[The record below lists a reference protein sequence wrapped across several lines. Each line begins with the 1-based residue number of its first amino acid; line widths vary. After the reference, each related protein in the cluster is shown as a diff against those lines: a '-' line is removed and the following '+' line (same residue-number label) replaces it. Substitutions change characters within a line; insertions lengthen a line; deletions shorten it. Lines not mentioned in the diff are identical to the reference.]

1 MNSIRKLFKFVLMFI
16 PAYIVAMLL
25 YTFVYQSD
33 KTGFDNNIKSVISS
47 GIEIIE
53 EKINKLELDKKF
65 PARNK
70 FLSKLSQSNT
80 NATDEETNN
89 PVPEGKLTITMLD
102 IKHGDAILLQD
113 SKQTI
118 LIDTGHNANRDLV
131 LKKLAEHNVK
141 KINTVF
147 VTHHHADHMGNIFQ
161 IAGKYGV
168 GRIYDNGLVNN
179 GSSNS
184 VKLNDVLSK
193 GNYKNKRLNAGDKI
207 SFGDGFYFDVLAPG
221 DFMTKALRNDIN
233 NNSIVMKMHYGNFT
247 MMFTGDI
254 ENPTEAS
261 IAEKYGK
268 ELKADIL
275 KVAHHG
281 SRTSSNYQF
290 VSKVKP
296 KYALISCGDFAEYH
310 HPNKD
315 VVGRLQ
321 HLGAEVYN
329 TNKNGN
335 MTITTD
341 GKSFEIK
348 IEKK

>member
-1 MNSIRKLFKFVLMFI
+1 MKKLFHFLIIFI
-16 PAYIVAMLL
+16 PAYILAMLM
-25 YTFVYQSD
+25 YTFLYQPD
-33 KTGFDNNIKSVISS
+33 KENFNNNIKSIISS
-47 GIEIIE
+47 A
-53 EKINKLELDKKF
+53 EKKIKDINIPETK
-65 PARNK
+65 PARK
-70 FLSKLSQSNT
+70 TDSKVPGAAENLPSASN
-80 NATDEETNN
+80 
-89 PVPEGKLTITMLD
+89 PIPEGKLTITMLD

-131 LKKLAEHNVK
+131 LKKLAAQNIK
-141 KINTVF
+141 RINTIF

-168 GRIYDNGLVNN
+168 SRIYDNGLINKN
-179 GSSNS
+179 STNS
-184 VKLNDVLSK
+184 VKLGDVLGK
-193 GNYKNKRLNAGDKI
+193 GNYKNKRLSAGDKI

-221 DFMTKALRNDIN
+221 DFMTRSLRNDLN

-254 ENPTEAS
+254 ENPTEAL
-261 IAEKYGK
+261 IAEKYGSQ
-268 ELKADIL
+268 LKSDVL

-296 KYALISCGDFAEYH
+296 QYALVSCGDFEEYH

-315 VVGRLQ
+315 VVGRLE
-321 HLGAEVYN
+321 HLGAKVYN
-329 TNKNGN
+329 TNKNGD
-335 MTITTD
+335 MVITTD
-341 GKSFEIK
+341 GKTFK
-348 IEKK
+348 VNIETH

>member
-1 MNSIRKLFKFVLMFI
+1 MRKLFRFILILI
-16 PAYIVAMLL
+16 PAYIIAMLL
-25 YTFVYQSD
+25 YTFIYQPD
-33 KTGFDNNIKSVISS
+33 KTNFDNNVKSVIYS
-47 GIEIIE
+47 GVEIVKD
-53 EKINKLELDKKF
+53 KIGKLNIDKKM
-65 PARNK
+65 PAREEI
-70 FLSKLSQSNT
+70 FSKLPKSDADTT
-80 NATDEETNN
+80 NKEINN
-89 PVPEGKLTITMLD
+89 HIPEGKLTITMLD

-131 LKKLAEHNVK
+131 LKKLAEHNIK
-141 KINTVF
+141 KINTVI
-147 VTHHHADHMGNIFQ
+147 VTHHHADHMGNIFK

-179 GSSNS
+179 NSSNS
-184 VKLNDVLSK
+184 IKLNDVLSK

-221 DFMTKALRNDIN
+221 DFMTTALCNDLN

-254 ENPTEAS
+254 ENPTEAL
-261 IAEKYGK
+261 IAEKYGA
-268 ELKADIL
+268 ELKSDVL

-281 SRTSSNYQF
+281 SKTSSNYQF

-296 KYALISCGDFAEYH
+296 KYALISCGDFEEYH
-310 HPNKD
+310 HPNKN

-329 TNKNGN
+329 TDKNGDLV
-335 MTITTD
+335 ITTD
-341 GKSFEIK
+341 GKSFDLK